1 MISKVVR
8 VTLKKIFFLIYFY
21 LWLCWVFVAAH
32 GLNSLTICVILIP
45 QPGIK
50 PTSPAFKLD
59 S

>member
-8 VTLKKIFFLIYFY
+8 ATLENIFLIYFY

-32 GLNSLTICVILIP
+32 RLSCLAICVILISCP
-45 QPGIK
+45 RIK
-50 PTSPAFKLD
+50 PTSPALKLD